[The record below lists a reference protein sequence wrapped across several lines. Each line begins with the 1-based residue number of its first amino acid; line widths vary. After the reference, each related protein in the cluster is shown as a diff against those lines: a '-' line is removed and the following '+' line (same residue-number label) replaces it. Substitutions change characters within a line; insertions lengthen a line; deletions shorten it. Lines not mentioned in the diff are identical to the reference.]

1 MFIIY
6 DIIFLIFAVVY
17 LPLYFIRGK
26 LNLGFLRRLGFL
38 PAQLNLDRPIWI
50 HAVSVGEAI
59 AIKGLLSQLRQAY
72 PGKKLVISTV
82 TATGNKIAQGLVKE
96 GDFLTYLPLDFSFIV
111 RGVLKRI
118 DPCMFIIA
126 ETEIWPNLISSLDK
140 LQVPVV
146 TVNGRI
152 SDSSYGG
159 YRLIKFFIRPIL
171 RMVKQFCV
179 QSDLD
184 AWRLESLGV
193 DKQRIQVTGNVK
205 FDINLDPCFEVN
217 VLTYRAKLWL
227 GQLDKLLVCGSTH
240 PKEEKLIFTA
250 YQELLLDFPRLKLL
264 IAPRHPERSEK
275 ISRLATDKGFMPI
288 FISSISGACPVRSIA
303 ARGATSNGA
312 CPTCINRAVFI
323 LDTIG
328 ELFNYYSAAD
338 IVFVGGSMVKQGGH
352 NILEPASL
360 KKPVIFGPYMFNF
373 RDISELFLVNQA
385 ALMAHNRKELV
396 DKIKELLSSN
406 LLAKGMVERAYE
418 LIIANRGATNKN
430 IQIIKQ
436 LMNTE
441 DMENSVF

>member
-1 MFIIY
+1 MFIVY
-6 DIIFLIFAVVY
+6 DLIFLVFAIFY
-17 LPLYFIRGK
+17 LPLYFLRGK
-26 LNLGFLRRLGFL
+26 LNFGFLRRLGFL
-38 PAQLNLDRPIWI
+38 PAHLNLDRPIWI

-59 AIKGLLSQLRQAY
+59 AIKGLASQLRQAY

-82 TATGNKIAQGLVKE
+82 TATGNKIAQGLVKD

-118 DPCMFIIA
+118 NPCMFIIA
-126 ETEIWPNLISSLDK
+126 ETEIWPNLITCLDK

-152 SDSSYGG
+152 SDSSFEG

-184 AWRLESLGV
+184 ALRLESLGV
-193 DKQRIQVTGNVK
+193 DKQKIQVTGNVK
-205 FDINLDPCFEVN
+205 FDINLDPIAEIN

-240 PKEEKLIFTA
+240 PGEEELIFA
-250 YQELLLDFPRLKLL
+250 SYQELLRAFPKLKLL

-275 ISRLATDKGFMPI
+275 ISRLAADNGFMPVL
-288 FISSISGACPVRSIA
+288 ISSIS
-303 ARGATSNGA
+303 GA

-328 ELFNYYSAAD
+328 ELLNYYSAAD
-338 IVFVGGSMVKQGGH
+338 IVFVGGSMVKKGGH

-373 RDISELFLVNQA
+373 RDISELFLANQA
-385 ALMAHNRKELV
+385 ALMATNSQELA
-396 DKIKELLSSN
+396 DKVTELLNSN
-406 LLAKGMVERAYE
+406 LLAKGLVQRAYE
-418 LIIANRGATNKN
+418 LIIKNCGATNKN

-436 LMNTE
+436 L
-441 DMENSVF
+441 S

>member
-1 MFIIY
+1 MFIVY
-6 DIIFLIFAVVY
+6 DLIFLVFAIFY

-26 LNLGFLRRLGFL
+26 LNAGFARRLGFL
-38 PAQLNLDRPIWI
+38 PTQLNLDRPIWI

-82 TATGNKIAQGLVKE
+82 TATGNKIAQGLVKD

-118 DPCMFIIA
+118 NPCLFIIA
-126 ETEIWPNLISSLDK
+126 ETELWPNLITCLDK

-171 RMVKQFCV
+171 RTVKQFCV

-205 FDINLDPCFEVN
+205 FDINLDPIAELK
-217 VLTYRAKLWL
+217 VLTYRQKLWL
-227 GQLDKLLVCGSTH
+227 GQSDKLLVCGSTH
-240 PKEEKLIFTA
+240 PQEEGLIFAA
-250 YQELLLDFPRLKLL
+250 YKKLLLAFPKLKLL

-275 ISRLATDKGFMPI
+275 ISRLAVANGFMPV
-288 FISSISGACPVRSIA
+288 FISSISGACPS
-303 ARGATSNGA
+303 
-312 CPTCINRAVFI
+312 CINRAVFI

-328 ELFNYYSAAD
+328 ELLNYYAAAD
-338 IVFVGGSMVKQGGH
+338 MVFVGGSLVKQGGH

-373 RDISELFLVNQA
+373 REISALFLANQA
-385 ALMAHNRKELV
+385 ALMAGDSQELADKVKEILN
-396 DKIKELLSSN
+396 SN
-406 LLAKGMVERAYE
+406 LLAKGLGQRAYE
-418 LIIANRGATNKN
+418 LIIKNRGATSKN
-430 IQIIKQ
+430 IQVIKQ
-436 LMNTE
+436 L
-441 DMENSVF
+441 SQ